1 MNNIKNI
8 KYVICSFADYKVGE
22 KLNEFFLKHTGKMVD
37 FNSIKPNI
45 NEYRLL
51 CFSIPL
57 NNVNLINITSA
68 LHLNAMKFKNH
79 IDKFI
84 EWYENEYLLFSNLE
98 IIKHIPHSS
107 LELPPIYKGKE
118 KIVFGKNFMIDN
130 IKMSD
135 IYVDKLFED
144 IDAIEVRAPYTRLYC
159 DVEKYKDD
167 SKEEMV
173 KYGQGYIYT
182 KNYKGQSYVRH
193 LIFNGVDLDKDIDEY
208 YDNHHNKLTE
218 ETRKILNKGK
228 EVLILDIHSF
238 SEEQAKSIGKEGP
251 YPDVCI
257 GINEHVNKDIL
268 NFIINKIE
276 KLGYT
281 YKINYPYS
289 GSIIPNKLS
298 DYEKSKVCS
307 IMLEINKKIYL

>member
-1 MNNIKNI
+1 MNNINKV
-8 KYVICSFADYKVGE
+8 KYVICGFANFTTGE
-22 KLNEFFLKHTGKMVD
+22 KLNEFFLKHAGKMVD

-57 NNVNLINITSA
+57 KSVNLINITCASRIPA
-68 LHLNAMKFKNH
+68 INFSN
-79 IDKFI
+79 IDEFI
-84 EWYENEYLLFSNLE
+84 TWYENEYLIFSNLE

-107 LELPPIYKGKE
+107 LDLPPIYKGKE
-118 KIVFGKNFMIDN
+118 KLVFGVDFMIDN

-135 IYVDKLFED
+135 MYVDKLFEG
-144 IDAIEVRAPYTRLYC
+144 IDAIEIKAPYTRLYC

-238 SEEQAKSIGKEGP
+238 SEEQANSINKVGP
-251 YPDVCI
+251 YPDICI
-257 GINEHVNKDIL
+257 GINESVNKHIL
-268 NFIINKIE
+268 DYIVKKIN
-276 KLGYT
+276 KLGYS

-289 GSIIPNKLS
+289 GSIIPNNLTK
-298 DYEKSKVCS
+298 YEQSKVHS